1 MAPAV
6 KYVVTHQRVSQLEGQ
21 KQGINRFSSTGAHD
35 ILERTP
41 KNTEQLVKIRFPLW
55 YWLTSI
61 GNVFKTCHDAA
72 DTEANG
78 KIKERRRSGK
88 VNTVAHEVYGPGNQ
102 LNADDEGNLADG
114 VGQASN
120 ANLRMALQALAF
132 QLAWDIVMA
141 HLVPGYML
149 QRAITTAEGFTT
161 NPLQVRVLLRQQVL
175 QAAWRSSPSLGST

>member
-6 KYVVTHQRVSQLEGQ
+6 KYVVPPERVTQLEGQ
-21 KQGINRFSSTGAHD
+21 KKGITRFGSTGDHD
-35 ILERTP
+35 ILERTM
-41 KNTEQLVKIRFPLW
+41 KNTEQWVKLRFSLW

-102 LNADDEGNLADG
+102 INEAADG
-114 VGQASN
+114 SEGDGTGQASN
-120 ANLRMALQALAF
+120 RNLRMALQALWPSNWHGISLWRTWS
-132 QLAWDIVMA
+132 LATCC
-141 HLVPGYML
+141 
-149 QRAITTAEGFTT
+149 RE
-161 NPLQVRVLLRQQVL
+161 
-175 QAAWRSSPSLGST
+175 RSRWQKASPQTR